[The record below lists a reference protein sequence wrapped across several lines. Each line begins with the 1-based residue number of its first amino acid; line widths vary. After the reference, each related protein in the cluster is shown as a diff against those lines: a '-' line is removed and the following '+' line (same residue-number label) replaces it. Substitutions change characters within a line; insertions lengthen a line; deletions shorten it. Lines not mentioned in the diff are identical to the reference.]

1 MRSSFTKVIGQA
13 VCALV
18 LAVCLSVDVSACD
31 NCIAKAKSQ
40 QQANEGRMRHVGGS
54 MGTGRF
60 EGVGRSSV
68 SAEHAIR
75 MCCYYGK
82 KPLVGSGVIRGRD
95 GSWYA
100 CCLYR

>member
-1 MRSSFTKVIGQA
+1 MRSSFTKVIVQA

-60 EGVGRSSV
+60 EGVGFSSS
-68 SAEHAIR
+68 SADHAIR
-75 MCCYYGK
+75 MCCYWNQRT
-82 KPLVGSGVIRGRD
+82 PVGIGVVRGAR
-95 GSWYA
+95 GFYA
-100 CCLYR
+100 TVLYR